1 MSRSI
6 VINEKTGEEFPKKSR
21 KKLKDIKFF
30 GWRYGDG
37 KKLGAK
43 KGEDF
48 INDGWPFETRH
59 KTVIDNKIKKEIA
72 NKEILDNENN

>member
-59 KTVIDNKIKKEIA
+59 SSVIKRKIQEDISKNEII
-72 NKEILDNENN
+72 ENENN